1 MERERFKYIRAWIL
15 TMVKKVSQAKE
26 IIYNI
31 INSLL
36 AGVLVL
42 LGAFSTGNIDKQAL
56 CTAGIAALIV
66 AFSQFKKYWDG
77 EKEQYSTKIFNFVS
91 F

>member
-1 MERERFKYIRAWIL
+1 MP
-15 TMVKKVSQAKE
+15 KKKISQTKE

-36 AGVLVL
+36 AGILVL
-42 LGAFSTGNIDKQAL
+42 LGAFSTGNIDKDAL
-56 CTAGIAALIV
+56 ITAGIAALIV

-77 EKEQYSTKIFNFVS
+77 EQSQYCTKVFNFVPM
-91 F
+91 